1 MSSLYPVPLESQGES
16 FYDLNVN
23 SLAGHSAIVFLYPPS
38 DLYNSDGNTL
48 QEYVSNPND
57 ELVSVDIA
65 FLRLEFHRDDLQDAT
80 YNDGEFKGT
89 NVGGAFF
96 AFEEDD
102 YFYKW
107 KGTEA
112 VQTAPPLRRGVA
124 NPKIGEA
131 LRIMA
136 GSSGRTFA
144 NRSLGMYS
152 PNVEKHSDVE
162 VGGLD
167 EGYAPD
173 VMESYAVRL
182 EGVGVEDVTYRCF
195 DSSTLTNNVNTPIG
209 GADVIT
215 SATTHFNGINK
226 GLIEATGY
234 GEASNKFITANTTS
248 LYGDAGT
255 TKFSTYVSAIEIC
268 NVERD
273 LGDLRYGDEEDVL
286 PFIFTGAEY
295 AFTDAE
301 LLLVEAGTEVT
312 KDIDVWGGDCYIGLH
327 TFKITNS
334 VYSLT
339 DAAADF
345 DGSGGHG
352 SKSEQSEK
360 WGHYFDKNFAATGE
374 TTTAGTDVNR
384 PIGLKG
390 ASQTITVLLESEIN
404 PELAEKNQHNEY
416 DYAFRSTTS
425 ISNMPVPMVE
435 DAGQIASKFAYR
447 YNLDYGSENVYKVF
461 FPLNTYEK
469 NVVNF
474 DGRIAYSDQ
483 KVYLSDAEGF
493 DRFRVLSIYDQNE
506 TYGAVSSLPVM
517 GDKLYSIQ
525 EKSLSYIPIDA
536 DVIESAD
543 GVNISIR
550 SGEVIGTPIYIDTVH
565 GTQHPKTVKKDKD
578 TFYFVDKQKSEVC
591 LVTDGG
597 VTLLSRVLMES
608 YFTDMLSR
616 VTTHSDLS
624 AVYDNKKKEYW
635 VTHRNNDTAV
645 YNAMGNVW
653 TARYPEDSSSNTLG
667 GLRVQ
672 DKMYVAGLGSAAGVS
687 NLATH
692 DVMMKTVYDTGAIGQ
707 WWNTQYTGFV
717 KFYVNPEPEAIK
729 TFDAYNIISTR
740 EEHPESFIVYLN
752 DGTQVRGDLTGS
764 NLQYREGSWRDKMPR
779 VKDKSTDGGATWA
792 TAPAG
797 EIGKRLRGTHG
808 LIALEFDTAN
818 KSGTTSV
825 LTKYRRIAKPV

>member
-1 MSSLYPVPLESQGES
+1 MSLYPVPLESQGES
-16 FYDLNVN
+16 FYDINVN
-23 SLAGHSAIVFLYPPS
+23 TLAGHSAIVFLYPPN
-38 DLYNSDGNTL
+38 DLYNSDGSTL
-48 QEYVSNPND
+48 QEYISNPND

-65 FLRLEFHRDDLQDAT
+65 FLRLEFHRDALQDAT
-80 YNDGEFKGT
+80 FSDGDFRGT
-89 NVGGAFF
+89 NIGGAFF

-107 KGTEA
+107 KNTES
-112 VQTAPPLRRGVA
+112 VQALPSLRRGVA

-131 LRIMA
+131 LRVIA

-167 EGYAPD
+167 EGYFPD

-182 EGVGVEDVTYRCF
+182 EGVGVEDVAYRCF
-195 DSSTLTNNVNTPIG
+195 NSATITNNVNTPLE
-209 GADVIT
+209 GANIIT
-215 SATTHFNGINK
+215 EETTHFNGINK
-226 GLIEATGY
+226 TFIEATGY
-234 GEASNKFITANTTS
+234 GEASNTFITANETS
-248 LYGDAGT
+248 QYGQTDT
-255 TKFSTYVSAIEIC
+255 TKFNAYVSAIEIC

-273 LGDLRYGDEEDVL
+273 LGDLRYGDEEDEI

-295 AFTDAE
+295 VFSDAE
-301 LLLVEAGTEVT
+301 LDDVVVGTQLLI
-312 KDIDVWGGDCYIGLH
+312 DIDVWGGDCYIGLH

-339 DAAADF
+339 DAEADF

-352 SKSEQSEK
+352 NKTEQAAK
-360 WGHYFDKNFAATGE
+360 WGHYFDKNFAATAE
-374 TTTAGTDVNR
+374 TKTAGVDVNR

-390 ASQTITVLLESEIN
+390 ASQTITVILESEIN

-416 DYAFRSTTS
+416 NYKFLDTAT
-425 ISNMPVPMVE
+425 ISNMPVPLVE
-435 DAGQIASKFAYR
+435 DAGQIASKFVYR
-447 YNLDYGSENVYKVF
+447 YNLDYGSENLYKVF
-461 FPLNTYEK
+461 FPLNTYDK

-474 DGRIAYSDQ
+474 DGRLAYSDQ
-483 KVYLSDAEGF
+483 KIYLSDAEGF
-493 DRFRVLSIYDQNE
+493 DRFRALSIYDQDE
-506 TYGAVSSLPVM
+506 THGAISSLPVI

-525 EKSLSYIPIDA
+525 EGSLSYVPVDA

-550 SGEVIGTPIYIDTVH
+550 SGEVIGTPIYLDTTH

-591 LVTDGG
+591 LVSDGS
-597 VTLLSRVLMES
+597 VTLISRILMES
-608 YFTDMLSR
+608 YFTDTLSNI
-616 VTTHSDLS
+616 TTHSDLS
-624 AVYDNKKKEYW
+624 AVYDSKKKEYW

-645 YNAMGNVW
+645 YNAMGNIW

-672 DKMYVAGLGSAAGVS
+672 DKMYVAGLGSAAGTIS
-687 NLATH
+687 GATH
-692 DVMMKTVYDTGAIGQ
+692 DLMVKTLYDTGAVGH

-717 KFYVNPEPEAIK
+717 KFYVNPAPEAIK

-740 EEHPESFIVYLN
+740 EESPESFVVYLN
-752 DGTQVRGDLTGS
+752 DGSQVRTDLTGTD
-764 NLQYREGSWRDKMPR
+764 LQYREGSWRDKMSR
-779 VKDKSTDGGATWA
+779 VAEKSTDGGASWGA
-792 TAPAG
+792 APAG

-808 LIALEFDTAN
+808 LFTIEFDTAN
-818 KSGTTSV
+818 KSGMTSV
-825 LTKYRRIAKPV
+825 LTKYRQIAKPV